1 MNERLAE
8 AQGMISKDRLIRR
21 ARNFFNMVVPSYV
34 SDILNYTQYIRY
46 SQGVEQDKIELVMW
60 MITYRPFYE
69 TLLKKGITEYQLIFK
84 QGLSANTLH
93 RMKHGEAIS
102 TKTLN
107 VLCEILECGVSD
119 IIEYVP
125 DEE

>member
-1 MNERLAE
+1 MVM
-8 AQGMISKDRLIRR
+8 QMIS
-21 ARNFFNMVVPSYV
+21 
-34 SDILNYTQYIRY
+34 
-46 SQGVEQDKIELVMW
+46 
-60 MITYRPFYE
+60 YRPFYE
-69 TLLKKGITEYQLIFK
+69 TLFKKGITEYHLIFK

-107 VLCEILECGVSD
+107 VLCEILNCSVGE

-125 DEE
+125 DDT